1 MKISNKIS
9 KLQEGGPMPAEQGQA
24 PAPGAA
30 PEQGGGQDPMV
41 QLVQMAQQAVQG
53 QDCEAA
59 MAVCEGFLQLVQS
72 AQGGGAPAPQ
82 EGQPVYKA
90 GGKFV
95 KRVK

>member
-1 MKISNKIS
+1 MKIK

-24 PAPGAA
+24 PAP
-30 PEQGGGQDPMV
+30 EQGQDPMV
-41 QLVQMAQQAVQG
+41 QLVQMAQQAVEG

-72 AQGGGAPAPQ
+72 AQGGGQAPPP

>member
-1 MKISNKIS
+1 MKIK
-9 KLQEGGPMPAEQGQA
+9 KLQEGGPA
-24 PAPGAA
+24 PAPA
-30 PEQGGGQDPMV
+30 PEEGGGQDPMV
-41 QLVQMAQQAVQG
+41 QLVQMAQQAVEG

-72 AQGGGAPAPQ
+72 AQGGGAPAP
-82 EGQPVYKA
+82 EGQPVYKT

>member
-1 MKISNKIS
+1 MKIQ
-9 KLQEGGPMPAEQGQA
+9 KLQEGGMAPAPAPEEAQGQA
-24 PAPGAA
+24 
-30 PEQGGGQDPMV
+30 EDPMV
-41 QLVQMAQQAVQG
+41 QLVQMAQQAVEG
-53 QDCEAA
+53 QDCEQA

-72 AQGGGAPAPQ
+72 AQGGGAPAP

>member
-1 MKISNKIS
+1 MKIQ
-9 KLQEGGPMPAEQGQA
+9 KLQEGGMA
-24 PAPGAA
+24 PAPAPA
-30 PEQGGGQDPMV
+30 PEEGGQDPMV
-41 QLVQMAQQAVQG
+41 QLVQMAQQAVEG

-72 AQGGGAPAPQ
+72 AQGGGAPAP

>member
-1 MKISNKIS
+1 MKIQ
-9 KLQEGGPMPAEQGQA
+9 KLQEGGMA
-24 PAPGAA
+24 PAPT
-30 PEQGGGQDPMV
+30 PEEAQAQDPMM
-41 QLVQMAQQAVQG
+41 QLVQMAQQAVEA

-59 MAVCEGFLQLVQS
+59 MQVCEGFLQLVQS
-72 AQGGGAPAPQ
+72 AQGGGAPAP

>member
-1 MKISNKIS
+1 MKIQEKVK
-9 KLQEGGPMPAEQGQA
+9 KLQEGGSA
-24 PAPGAA
+24 PAPAQEPAQGAA
-30 PEQGGGQDPMV
+30 QGQPQEGGQDPIV

-72 AQGGGAPAPQ
+72 AQGGGAPAP

-90 GGKFV
+90 GGKFA
-95 KRVK
+95 KRIK